1 MSSQYMPAP
10 LTRERREIRL
20 IYLHPG
26 AFGEDIKCTITVA
39 SLHENP
45 EYEALS
51 YAWGDPTQRT
61 PIYLNGQKHH
71 ATNNLVTALRYL
83 REGIRE
89 PRVLWIDALSI
100 NQTLDE
106 EKSWHVAIMSS
117 IYASCKTVII
127 WLGPEMD
134 GNDLEHAGWF
144 SLTRMCPG
152 IDVMMQMTLSLLSEL
167 AQDKHLED
175 IQLLDF
181 REGEWDP
188 WDDDPS
194 LALQGINVLLHRPWW
209 ERVWVIQEAVIPSK
223 TVVTTGYLQLDWKH
237 FMDAAQNF
245 FKHSTTCCRQVQAR
259 IKGNGKSYLEHFH
272 NAVEPIAVLRIKR
285 QIENPSPE
293 YIPDFLEIFY
303 GFCDRRATFAK
314 DKIFSLFGLLK
325 ESDSVIQHVPVNY
338 SVNEADLCRQVT
350 VALLKNGSLDVLIGD
365 QSVKSLSNLPSWVK
379 DFTITLSYDHK
390 YKEWNRQAHQ
400 KLFHPYQAL
409 QTGSGASNPEPKFL
423 ANNVLSL
430 RGVHLDTIA
439 TVVGKPY
446 PERLVLDTEY
456 AAYWLIALE
465 DSVDDSSNDYSNTF
479 PIKVNEDQNLKE
491 AFWRTM
497 LGEHTRAIIRG
508 PSSIS
513 HVTASAE
520 GTTADTKGF
529 ADATPGGQGSMVGLG
544 HVGVRRLG
552 RGDIYNIADW
562 LPTVWQN
569 PKHANLNMLEEAMLT
584 TVLGRSF
591 VIGQNGHFGLVPKE
605 SQVGDEIWVL
615 QGGRLPFVIRKE
627 KDGNEG
633 PKRLIGEGFFH
644 GIIDGEVT
652 MEDGNTWKEVLLC

>member
-1 MSSQYMPAP
+1 
-10 LTRERREIRL
+10 
-20 IYLHPG
+20 
-26 AFGEDIKCTITVA
+26 
-39 SLHENP
+39 
-45 EYEALS
+45 
-51 YAWGDPTQRT
+51 
-61 PIYLNGQKHH
+61 
-71 ATNNLVTALRYL
+71 
-83 REGIRE
+83 
-89 PRVLWIDALSI
+89 
-100 NQTLDE
+100 
-106 EKSWHVAIMSS
+106 
-117 IYASCKTVII
+117 
-127 WLGPEMD
+127 MD
-134 GNDLEHAGWF
+134 GNDLKHAGWF
-144 SLTRMCPG
+144 SMTRMYPG
-152 IDVMMQMTLSLLSEL
+152 IDVMMQMTLSLVSEL
-167 AQDKHLED
+167 AQGKHLED

-188 WDDDPS
+188 CDDDPS

-223 TVVTTGYLQLDWKH
+223 TVVTAGYLQLEWKH
-237 FMDAAQNF
+237 FVDAAQNF
-245 FKHSTTCCRQVQAR
+245 GIHSATCCRQVHAR
-259 IKGNGKSYLEHFH
+259 IKGYDKAYLESFY
-272 NAVEPIAVLRIKR
+272 NAVDPIAVLRIKR
-285 QIENPSPE
+285 QMENPSLE
-293 YIPDFLEIFY
+293 HIPDFLEIFY
-303 GFCDRRATFAK
+303 GFCNRRATFAK

-338 SVNEADLCRQVT
+338 SINEADLCRQVT
-350 VALLKNGSLDVLIGD
+350 VALLKTGSLDVLVGD

-379 DFTITLSYDHK
+379 DFTTTLSPVHH
-390 YKEWNRQAHQ
+390 YKERGRYSHQ
-400 KLFHPYQAL
+400 KLFRPYQAL
-409 QTGSGASNPEPKFL
+409 QTGSGASNPEPEFL

-479 PIKVNEDQNLKE
+479 PIKVNEDQDLTE

-497 LGEHTRAIIRG
+497 LGEHTRTRTRG

-513 HVTASAE
+513 HLITSAE
-520 GTTADTKGF
+520 GTTADTKVF
-529 ADATPGGQGSMVGLG
+529 ANATPGDQGSMADLG
-544 HVGVRRLG
+544 HATIRRIEHD
-552 RGDIYNIADW
+552 DIYDIADW
-562 LPTVWQN
+562 LPTVWRN
-569 PKHANLNMLEEAMLT
+569 PKHANLNVLEEAMLT

-627 KDGNEG
+627 KDGNEE
-633 PKRLIGEGFFH
+633 PKHLIGEGFIH
-644 GIIDGEVT
+644 GILDGEVT